1 MLTRRPRTCTP
12 NIHWIVPILAGIPF
26 GAGNAAVFIYAS
38 NYLVN
43 SYSIYAASAL
53 AGNAVLR
60 SILGATLPLAGPAM
74 YARLGPNWA
83 GTLLGLLEAICIPI
97 PLVFYLYGGKI
108 RARSKLIQA
117 MQEDKRRHDEKK
129 ERARVRRESVEVAD
143 VEKTA
148 VERGEAEAAAGSGMR
163 TGAAIGEVETEKRA
177 AELKE
182 EAQVKEKERRD

>member
-1 MLTRRPRTCTP
+1 M
-12 NIHWIVPILAGIPF
+12 
-26 GAGNAAVFIYAS
+26 
-38 NYLVN
+38 
-43 SYSIYAASAL
+43 
-53 AGNAVLR
+53 
-60 SILGATLPLAGPAM
+60 
-74 YARLGPNWA
+74 
-83 GTLLGLLEAICIPI
+83 
-97 PLVFYLYGGKI
+97 FYLYGGKI